1 MKKIIVFA
9 ILCATLLLLIP
20 GVVSAEDESVS
31 SSTVVTD
38 PHTITQS
45 GTTQVT
51 YGVAAKYYLKVPA
64 NFVLSAD
71 SDVAPFVGVHDARL
85 EMDTYVNVTVESDF
99 YNTNAQENEPAWRLM
114 HNGVLND
121 AGDWISYHLHKVT
134 RNVDNKGTLDDSD
147 DDITYV
153 DAGKIASG
161 TVILTA
167 HAEKFD
173 NGLGEVNQYMK
184 FHIDSTS
191 LSASTYAGKYWDILE
206 FSAGIYNAD
215 GTEYTQN

>member
-20 GVVSAEDESVS
+20 GVVSAEGESAS
-31 SSTVVTD
+31 SNAVVTD

-64 NFVLSAD
+64 NFVLSVD
-71 SDVAPFVGVHDARL
+71 QDVAPFVGVHDARL
-85 EMDTYVNVTVESDF
+85 EANTHVNVTVSSPF
-99 YNTNAQENEPAWRLM
+99 YNTSANGGEPAWRLM
-114 HNGVLND
+114 HNGVYNTND
-121 AGDWISYHLHKVT
+121 DWISYHLHKVT
-134 RNVDNKGTLDDSD
+134 RYVDNKGTDED
-147 DDITYV
+147 DDDVITYA
-153 DAGKIASG
+153 DAGKIVNG

-167 HAEKFD
+167 HANKFN

-191 LSASTYAGKYWDILE
+191 LAASNYAGQYLTVAVSEKNL
-206 FSAGIYNAD
+206 
-215 GTEYTQN
+215 